1 MIELKNIH
9 VEYDKVV
16 FDNANIEL
24 KEHQFNIL
32 TGASGTGKTTLL
44 SLLGLLQECQGC
56 YSFDNH
62 ILDYKK
68 NGELYRKYKIGFVFQ
83 ENHLLKKLTVEENLC
98 FAAYMSGIK
107 IDEQELKELY
117 SLTSIEHLIKRN
129 VSSLSGG
136 ERQRVAIAFALV
148 KKPRLLLLDEPTS
161 FLDIDN
167 ALMVIQILKNII
179 SQTNTIVLLT
189 SHDQRII
196 QHANVIFTIQNHKII
211 CQNKNTHQK
220 RQIDKNAI
228 HRNKDY
234 TKKAFQQYIEISRK
248 KNNKIIYFCLTV
260 IFTIFFFGTGYHIYY
275 NDYITENFINSSL
288 EEVRIYYG
296 PNRQFAFNDIS
307 DTISNHTL
315 NKIKQIDG
323 VKNLIP
329 FYEIEATCQD
339 DEILIQT
346 YFTMDDKKIKTKYDN
361 DGEVYISY
369 NISKLMEN
377 ENISFFV
384 GDKEYQL
391 KISGILNKDV
401 KNNYSRNGEKIIYV
415 KEELFNDI
423 IDYQENSL
431 LYIMSFKNNANLKT
445 IKERVKKIDKDLTY
459 YSTVDI
465 NKLCLL
471 NEQLLEGIETLVK
484 VMMIFILVI
493 VIYDKQKYLKE
504 RENEFILLYANGM
517 SSREFHCILY
527 KDSYLYDIASIF
539 IGCLTAIILLN
550 IFYEFYNTIL
560 FQILLL
566 GLFIYIVLVTVNY
579 ILESYIFNH
588 LSFKEL

>member
-307 DTISNHTL
+307 DTISNHT
-315 NKIKQIDG
+315 
-323 VKNLIP
+323 
-329 FYEIEATCQD
+329 
-339 DEILIQT
+339 
-346 YFTMDDKKIKTKYDN
+346 
-361 DGEVYISY
+361 
-369 NISKLMEN
+369 
-377 ENISFFV
+377 
-384 GDKEYQL
+384 
-391 KISGILNKDV
+391 
-401 KNNYSRNGEKIIYV
+401 
-415 KEELFNDI
+415 
-423 IDYQENSL
+423 
-431 LYIMSFKNNANLKT
+431 
-445 IKERVKKIDKDLTY
+445 
-459 YSTVDI
+459 
-465 NKLCLL
+465 
-471 NEQLLEGIETLVK
+471 
-484 VMMIFILVI
+484 
-493 VIYDKQKYLKE
+493 
-504 RENEFILLYANGM
+504 
-517 SSREFHCILY
+517 
-527 KDSYLYDIASIF
+527 
-539 IGCLTAIILLN
+539 
-550 IFYEFYNTIL
+550 
-560 FQILLL
+560 
-566 GLFIYIVLVTVNY
+566 
-579 ILESYIFNH
+579 
-588 LSFKEL
+588 